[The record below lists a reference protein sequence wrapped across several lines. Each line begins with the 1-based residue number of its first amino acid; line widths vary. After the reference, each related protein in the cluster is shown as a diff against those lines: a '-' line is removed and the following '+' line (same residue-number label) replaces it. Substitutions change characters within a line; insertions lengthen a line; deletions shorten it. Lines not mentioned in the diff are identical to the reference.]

1 MRLESVVTGVGTAD
15 ACGWIA
21 GTIEPCAS
29 PEEVEQALLAAFT
42 RHGYTHYLI
51 TNGTPSSANLTDQG
65 RPLFCNWPSDW
76 LLRYME
82 HTWAGNNP
90 FISRGGITNEP
101 FVWSPTPPERDHV
114 EHPLWFI
121 SDYCRFAMGSGVCIT
136 SCGTTGSVAGAILSG
151 RHADLTQ
158 PTTSFLQAALLLAR
172 DKLAR
177 LRFKQSSPTK
187 RRLSN
192 RERQILTWTALG
204 KSAWDI
210 SCILGISEVTAHK
223 HVSSA
228 MKKLNSVNKAHAVA
242 TALLTGEICL

>member
-1 MRLESVVTGVGTAD
+1 MRLEPVVTDVGAAE

-29 PEEVEQALLAAFT
+29 PEEVEQALQGAFAK
-42 RHGYTHYLI
+42 RGYTHYLI

-90 FISRGGITNEP
+90 FISRGGITSEP
-101 FVWSPTPPERDHV
+101 FVWSQSRS
-114 EHPLWFI
+114 EHDPVGDPLWFI

-151 RHADLTQ
+151 RQADLTQ
-158 PTTSFLQAALLLAR
+158 PAISFLQAAVLLAR

-177 LRFKQSSPTK
+177 LRFKQSMSSK